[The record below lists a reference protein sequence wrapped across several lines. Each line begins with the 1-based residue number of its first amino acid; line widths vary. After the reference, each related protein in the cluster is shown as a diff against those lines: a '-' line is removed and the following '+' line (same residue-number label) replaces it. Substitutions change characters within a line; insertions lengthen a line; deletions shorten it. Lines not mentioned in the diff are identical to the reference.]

1 MFRQRKYDTRRIDR
15 QYAEET
21 DVYVMLYNSYADAL
35 YAYGMG
41 FGFDNETVKDVI
53 HDIFLDIM
61 TRQVDLGRIV
71 NIKAYLFRIVH
82 NRLVDLHRSRVDK
95 CDLSDREPGL
105 RVSLTSLDAMIES
118 EHVLRIRQTI
128 ESLLNQLSPKQREN
142 VIAREAGTVFIG
154 GIGAPLRAGAPH
166 DGRAPDY
173 DDWSLNGDLLFW
185 HAPLE
190 CAMELSSM
198 GIRVDP
204 AALDRQLTLSGHDE
218 RRALPFHKM
227 LLAGEL
233 PLTIGG
239 GIGQSRLCMLLL
251 SKIHVG
257 EVQVSLWDE
266 ATRLACAAA
275 GVPLL

>member
-1 MFRQRKYDTRRIDR
+1 MNRMFRQRKYDTRRIDR

-128 ESLLNQLSPKQREN
+128 DSLLNQLSPKQRE
-142 VIAREAGTVFIG
+142 ALL
-154 GIGAPLRAGAPH
+154 LRFVYEME
-166 DGRAPDY
+166 Y
-173 DDWSLNGDLLFW
+173 DDIAVILDATP
-185 HAPLE
+185 HAVRKFVSKGLGKLRKGRE
-190 CAMELSSM
+190 CGKTM
-198 GIRVDP
+198 
-204 AALDRQLTLSGHDE
+204 
-218 RRALPFHKM
+218 
-227 LLAGEL
+227 
-233 PLTIGG
+233 
-239 GIGQSRLCMLLL
+239 
-251 SKIHVG
+251 KI
-257 EVQVSLWDE
+257 
-266 ATRLACAAA
+266 AT
-275 GVPLL
+275 

>member
-1 MFRQRKYDTRRIDR
+1 MNRMFRQRKYDTRRIDR

-118 EHVLRIRQTI
+118 ERVLRIRQTI
-128 ESLLNQLSPKQREN
+128 ESLLNQLSPKQREALLLCASSTRWSMTTSPSYSTPRPTPSASSCRRGWAN
-142 VIAREAGTVFIG
+142 FG
-154 GIGAPLRAGAPH
+154 RAG
-166 DGRAPDY
+166 
-173 DDWSLNGDLLFW
+173 S
-185 HAPLE
+185 
-190 CAMELSSM
+190 
-198 GIRVDP
+198 
-204 AALDRQLTLSGHDE
+204 AA
-218 RRALPFHKM
+218 RR
-227 LLAGEL
+227 
-233 PLTIGG
+233 
-239 GIGQSRLCMLLL
+239 
-251 SKIHVG
+251 
-257 EVQVSLWDE
+257 
-266 ATRLACAAA
+266 
-275 GVPLL
+275 

>member
-1 MFRQRKYDTRRIDR
+1 MNRMFRQRKYDTRRIDR

-128 ESLLNQLSPKQREN
+128 ESLLNQLSPKQREALLLRFVYEMESYSTPRPTPSASSCRRGWAN
-142 VIAREAGTVFIG
+142 FG
-154 GIGAPLRAGAPH
+154 RAG
-166 DGRAPDY
+166 
-173 DDWSLNGDLLFW
+173 S
-185 HAPLE
+185 
-190 CAMELSSM
+190 
-198 GIRVDP
+198 
-204 AALDRQLTLSGHDE
+204 AA
-218 RRALPFHKM
+218 RR
-227 LLAGEL
+227 
-233 PLTIGG
+233 
-239 GIGQSRLCMLLL
+239 
-251 SKIHVG
+251 
-257 EVQVSLWDE
+257 
-266 ATRLACAAA
+266 
-275 GVPLL
+275 

>member
-1 MFRQRKYDTRRIDR
+1 MNRMFRQRKYDTRRIDR

-128 ESLLNQLSPKQREN
+128 ESLLNQLSPKQRE
-142 VIAREAGTVFIG
+142 ALLLRYGCGYSTRETA
-154 GIGAPLRAGAPH
+154 
-166 DGRAPDY
+166 
-173 DDWSLNGDLLFW
+173 SLL
-185 HAPLE
+185 
-190 CAMELSSM
+190 ELSFAAAQKLLQ
-198 GIRVDP
+198 RAK
-204 AALDRQLTLSGHDE
+204 AALRT
-218 RRALPFHKM
+218 
-227 LLAGEL
+227 EL
-233 PLTIGG
+233 EKE
-239 GIGQSRLCMLLL
+239 GIS
-251 SKIHVG
+251 V
-257 EVQVSLWDE
+257 
-266 ATRLACAAA
+266 
-275 GVPLL
+275 

>member
-1 MFRQRKYDTRRIDR
+1 MNRMFRQRKYDTRRIDR

-61 TRQVDLGRIV
+61 TSQVDLGRIV

-128 ESLLNQLSPKQREN
+128 ESLLNQLSPKQRE
-142 VIAREAGTVFIG
+142 ALL
-154 GIGAPLRAGAPH
+154 LRFVYEME
-166 DGRAPDY
+166 Y
-173 DDWSLNGDLLFW
+173 DDIAVILDATPHEGQGVRQDDENSHLTRRTLFFAVRGGQNGGFAVIGESAAPQPQ
-185 HAPLE
+185 HA
-190 CAMELSSM
+190 
-198 GIRVDP
+198 V
-204 AALDRQLTLSGHDE
+204 
-218 RRALPFHKM
+218 
-227 LLAGEL
+227 
-233 PLTIGG
+233 
-239 GIGQSRLCMLLL
+239 
-251 SKIHVG
+251 
-257 EVQVSLWDE
+257 
-266 ATRLACAAA
+266 
-275 GVPLL
+275 

>member
-1 MFRQRKYDTRRIDR
+1 MFRLGKHDSRRIDR

-61 TRQVDLGRIV
+61 TRRVDLGRIA

-82 NRLVDLHRSRVDK
+82 NRLIDLYRSRIDK

-128 ESLLNQLSPKQREN
+128 ESLLNQLSPKQRE
-142 VIAREAGTVFIG
+142 A
-154 GIGAPLRAGAPH
+154 
-166 DGRAPDY
+166 
-173 DDWSLNGDLLFW
+173 
-185 HAPLE
+185 
-190 CAMELSSM
+190 
-198 GIRVDP
+198 
-204 AALDRQLTLSGHDE
+204 
-218 RRALPFHKM
+218 
-227 LLAGEL
+227 
-233 PLTIGG
+233 
-239 GIGQSRLCMLLL
+239 LLL
-251 SKIHVG
+251 RFVYEMEYNDIAVILDATPHAVRKFVSKGLGKLRKNRACGKTMKI
-257 EVQVSLWDE
+257 
-266 ATRLACAAA
+266 AT
-275 GVPLL
+275 

>member
-1 MFRQRKYDTRRIDR
+1 MNRMFRQRKYDTRRIDR

-61 TRQVDLGRIV
+61 PRQVDLGRIV

-128 ESLLNQLSPKQREN
+128 ESLLNQLSPKQRE
-142 VIAREAGTVFIG
+142 ALLLRYGCGYSTRETA
-154 GIGAPLRAGAPH
+154 
-166 DGRAPDY
+166 
-173 DDWSLNGDLLFW
+173 SLL
-185 HAPLE
+185 
-190 CAMELSSM
+190 ELSFAAAQKLLQ
-198 GIRVDP
+198 RAK
-204 AALDRQLTLSGHDE
+204 AALRT
-218 RRALPFHKM
+218 
-227 LLAGEL
+227 EL
-233 PLTIGG
+233 EKE
-239 GIGQSRLCMLLL
+239 GIS
-251 SKIHVG
+251 V
-257 EVQVSLWDE
+257 
-266 ATRLACAAA
+266 
-275 GVPLL
+275 

>member
-1 MFRQRKYDTRRIDR
+1 MNRMFRQRKYDTRRIDR

-61 TRQVDLGRIV
+61 TRQVEHGARKYSV
-71 NIKAYLFRIVH
+71 SLFRIVH

-128 ESLLNQLSPKQREN
+128 ESLLNQLSPKQRE
-142 VIAREAGTVFIG
+142 ALL
-154 GIGAPLRAGAPH
+154 LRFVYEME
-166 DGRAPDY
+166 Y
-173 DDWSLNGDLLFW
+173 DDIAVILDATP
-185 HAPLE
+185 HAVRKFVSKGLGKLRKGRE
-190 CAMELSSM
+190 CGKTM
-198 GIRVDP
+198 
-204 AALDRQLTLSGHDE
+204 
-218 RRALPFHKM
+218 
-227 LLAGEL
+227 
-233 PLTIGG
+233 
-239 GIGQSRLCMLLL
+239 
-251 SKIHVG
+251 KI
-257 EVQVSLWDE
+257 
-266 ATRLACAAA
+266 AT
-275 GVPLL
+275 

>member
-1 MFRQRKYDTRRIDR
+1 MNRMFRQRKYDTRRIDR

-128 ESLLNQLSPKQREN
+128 ESLLNQLSPKQRE
-142 VIAREAGTVFIG
+142 ALLLRYGCGYSTRETA
-154 GIGAPLRAGAPH
+154 
-166 DGRAPDY
+166 
-173 DDWSLNGDLLFW
+173 SLL
-185 HAPLE
+185 
-190 CAMELSSM
+190 ELSFAAAQKLLQ
-198 GIRVDP
+198 RAK
-204 AALDRQLTLSGHDE
+204 AALRQELEKEGLT
-218 RRALPFHKM
+218 
-227 LLAGEL
+227 
-233 PLTIGG
+233 
-239 GIGQSRLCMLLL
+239 
-251 SKIHVG
+251 V
-257 EVQVSLWDE
+257 
-266 ATRLACAAA
+266 
-275 GVPLL
+275 

>member
-1 MFRQRKYDTRRIDR
+1 MNRMFRQRKYDTRRIDR

-71 NIKAYLFRIVH
+71 NIKAYLFRI
-82 NRLVDLHRSRVDK
+82 DK

-128 ESLLNQLSPKQREN
+128 ESLLNQLSPKQRE
-142 VIAREAGTVFIG
+142 ALL
-154 GIGAPLRAGAPH
+154 LRFVYEME
-166 DGRAPDY
+166 Y
-173 DDWSLNGDLLFW
+173 DDIAVILDATP
-185 HAPLE
+185 HAVRKFVSKGLGKLRKGRE
-190 CAMELSSM
+190 CGKTM
-198 GIRVDP
+198 
-204 AALDRQLTLSGHDE
+204 
-218 RRALPFHKM
+218 
-227 LLAGEL
+227 
-233 PLTIGG
+233 
-239 GIGQSRLCMLLL
+239 
-251 SKIHVG
+251 KI
-257 EVQVSLWDE
+257 
-266 ATRLACAAA
+266 AT
-275 GVPLL
+275 

>member
-1 MFRQRKYDTRRIDR
+1 MTRMFRQRKYDTRRIDR

-41 FGFDNETVKDVI
+41 FGLDNETVKDVI

-128 ESLLNQLSPKQREN
+128 ESLLNQLSPKQRE
-142 VIAREAGTVFIG
+142 ALLLRYGCGYSTRETA
-154 GIGAPLRAGAPH
+154 
-166 DGRAPDY
+166 
-173 DDWSLNGDLLFW
+173 SLL
-185 HAPLE
+185 
-190 CAMELSSM
+190 ELSFAAAQKLLQ
-198 GIRVDP
+198 RAK
-204 AALDRQLTLSGHDE
+204 AALRQELEKEGLT
-218 RRALPFHKM
+218 
-227 LLAGEL
+227 
-233 PLTIGG
+233 
-239 GIGQSRLCMLLL
+239 
-251 SKIHVG
+251 V
-257 EVQVSLWDE
+257 
-266 ATRLACAAA
+266 
-275 GVPLL
+275 

>member
-95 CDLSDREPGL
+95 CDLSDREP
-105 RVSLTSLDAMIES
+105 
-118 EHVLRIRQTI
+118 H
-128 ESLLNQLSPKQREN
+128 LN
-142 VIAREAGTVFIG
+142 I
-154 GIGAPLRAGAPH
+154 
-166 DGRAPDY
+166 
-173 DDWSLNGDLLFW
+173 LNSIKL
-185 HAPLE
+185 
-190 CAMELSSM
+190 
-198 GIRVDP
+198 
-204 AALDRQLTLSGHDE
+204 
-218 RRALPFHKM
+218 K
-227 LLAGEL
+227 
-233 PLTIGG
+233 
-239 GIGQSRLCMLLL
+239 
-251 SKIHVG
+251 
-257 EVQVSLWDE
+257 
-266 ATRLACAAA
+266 
-275 GVPLL
+275 